1 VFLPHLADAVWATGV
16 VTRHAGNLAILGA
29 IAAVRL
35 LDARLTH
42 PHRPESPACRGW
54 ATYAVATTDRSSLQF
69 YVKGFPNAA
78 VAEAAWEQ
86 DRRATWLR
94 DEDVVVWRFPG
105 DPRLTALP
113 TLLDPQAV
121 TGVLPAPVREVL
133 SNDLDVRTTVVRY
146 QPEASAT
153 LRLDGGE
160 DGSGTVFAKNLA
172 YGAVADLGALHRALW
187 SHAGRSE
194 HLQVAEPLAVDVE
207 RSVLWTRGVPGP
219 PLTSAV
225 PPSRL
230 PEVAPSVGRLLA
242 ELHEAPVD
250 VPQPLTVDDLLVEVR
265 KKADK
270 LSRAHPPIA
279 GLLSEIVQASAARRD
294 DVVTERE
301 RALHGDFHLDQLVAS
316 PNGPVLV
323 DLDSMVTGAPEVDL
337 AEFLVDLALRGLPEP
352 VVADVGR
359 ALLDSYVE
367 VSGSDVDAALLAICA
382 DAEFVNRCYRKLRH
396 HAPGWQAEL
405 ERELAR
411 HDAVRTVTHLAR

>member
-1 VFLPHLADAVWATGV
+1 
-16 VTRHAGNLAILGA
+16 
-29 IAAVRL
+29 
-35 LDARLTH
+35 
-42 PHRPESPACRGW
+42 
-54 ATYAVATTDRSSLQF
+54 
-69 YVKGFPNAA
+69 
-78 VAEAAWEQ
+78 
-86 DRRATWLR
+86 
-94 DEDVVVWRFPG
+94 
-105 DPRLTALP
+105 
-113 TLLDPQAV
+113 
-121 TGVLPAPVREVL
+121 
-133 SNDLDVRTTVVRY
+133 
-146 QPEASAT
+146 
-153 LRLDGGE
+153 
-160 DGSGTVFAKNLA
+160 
-172 YGAVADLGALHRALW
+172 
-187 SHAGRSE
+187 
-194 HLQVAEPLAVDVE
+194 
-207 RSVLWTRGVPGP
+207 VLWTRGVPGP